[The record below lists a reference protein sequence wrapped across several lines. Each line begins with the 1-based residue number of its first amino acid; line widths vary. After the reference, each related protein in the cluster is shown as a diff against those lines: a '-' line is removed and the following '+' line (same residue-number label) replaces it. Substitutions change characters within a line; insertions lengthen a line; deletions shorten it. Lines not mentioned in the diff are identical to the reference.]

1 MLVFFFLF
9 KKPPSSSVLKF
20 SDHNTFASLGKKKKH
35 KTNLGAQLVGFMT
48 TYKGLP
54 TTYNKDLQE
63 DKEPLFDAHETL
75 RACLTIATG
84 VLKTLMVFFC
94 IWCCLVWVFFCF
106 FFFLSFPR
114 MRRVCGWGFFLIG
127 KDPPARMRSALSEDM
142 LATDLADFLVR
153 KGVRFFPSSFHGS
166 FSRARKS

>member
-94 IWCCLVWVFFCF
+94 ICFCLVWVFFCF
-106 FFFLSFPR
+106 FFF
-114 MRRVCGWGFFLIG
+114 FFFAKKHRFSVL
-127 KDPPARMRSALSEDM
+127 
-142 LATDLADFLVR
+142 
-153 KGVRFFPSSFHGS
+153 RFF
-166 FSRARKS
+166 